1 MAADFSR
8 VRVLIVD
15 DNGYMLT
22 ILRTIL
28 HGFGIK
34 QIHES
39 RDPAD
44 AFDLVRSDS
53 IDIIITD
60 YQMEILDGLDF
71 VRLVRTA
78 DDSPNPLIPII
89 MLSAYSEKSR
99 VESARDAGVTEFCCK
114 PITAKE
120 MFAKIAAVINE
131 PRPFIRNKTY
141 FGPDRRR
148 MATEDS
154 NYKGT
159 ERRKGLKKVSAPDD
173 EDGMDVSPEGGD
185 ATSAA

>member
-1 MAADFSR
+1 MAVDFSR

-34 QIHES
+34 QIFES
-39 RDPAD
+39 KDPAD

-53 IDIIITD
+53 VDIIITD

-78 DDSPNPLIPII
+78 DDSPNPLVPII
-89 MLSAYSEKSR
+89 MLSAYSEKSK
-99 VESARDAGVTEFCCK
+99 VMAARDAGVTEFCCK
-114 PITAKE
+114 PVTAKE
-120 MFAKIAAVINE
+120 MFSKIASVINE
-131 PRPFIRNKTY
+131 PRPFIRNKNY

-148 MATEDS
+148 ANQDGGA
-154 NYKGT
+154 YKGQ
-159 ERRKGLKKVSAPDD
+159 ERRKARQKVGADIEASDT
-173 EDGMDVSPEGGD
+173 SQD
-185 ATSAA
+185 ADAGEA

>member
-1 MAADFSR
+1 MAVDMSR
-8 VRVLIVD
+8 VKVLIVD

-34 QIHES
+34 QILES
-39 RDPAD
+39 KDPAD
-44 AFDLVRSDS
+44 AFDMVRSDS
-53 IDIIITD
+53 VDIIITD

-89 MLSAYSEKSR
+89 MLSAYSERSR
-99 VESARDAGVTEFCCK
+99 VVAARDAGVTEFCCK

-120 MFAKIAAVINE
+120 MFSKIASVINE
-131 PRPFIRNKTY
+131 PRPFVRIKSY

-148 MATEDS
+148 HEDEG
-154 NYKGT
+154 YKGP
-159 ERRKGLKKVSAPDD
+159 ERRKGRKKDNEGE
-173 EDGMDVSPEGGD
+173 EDTSDGGETLD
-185 ATSAA
+185 ISTD

>member
-1 MAADFSR
+1 MAADMSR
-8 VRVLIVD
+8 VKVLIVD

-34 QIHES
+34 QILES

-44 AFDLVRSDS
+44 AFDMVRSDS
-53 IDIIITD
+53 VDIIITD

-78 DDSPNPLIPII
+78 DDSPNPLIPIV

-99 VESARDAGVTEFCCK
+99 VEAARDAGVTEFCCK

-131 PRPFIRNKTY
+131 PRPFIRNKSY

-148 MATEDS
+148 QDPEDS
-154 NYKGT
+154 TYKGP
-159 ERRKGLKKVSAPDD
+159 ERRKGLKSVAPAAD
-173 EDGMDVSPEGGD
+173 EDGGDGIDLSPQGD
-185 ATSAA
+185 AA

>member
-34 QIHES
+34 QIFES
-39 RDPAD
+39 KDPAD

-53 IDIIITD
+53 VDIIITD

-78 DDSPNPLIPII
+78 DDSPNPLVPII
-89 MLSAYSEKSR
+89 MLSAYSEKSK
-99 VESARDAGVTEFCCK
+99 VMLARDAGVTEFCCK
-114 PITAKE
+114 PVTAKE
-120 MFAKIAAVINE
+120 MFAKIASVINE
-131 PRPFIRNKTY
+131 PRPFIRNKSY

-148 MATEDS
+148 ANPDS
-154 NYKGT
+154 GTYKGP
-159 ERRKGLKKVSAPDD
+159 ERRQARQKVGADSKASD
-173 EDGMDVSPEGGD
+173 EEVQVDE
-185 ATSAA
+185 A

>member
-39 RDPAD
+39 KDPAD
-44 AFDLVRSDS
+44 AFDLVRSDA

-60 YQMEILDGLDF
+60 YQMDILDGLDF

-78 DDSPNPLIPII
+78 DDSPNPLVPVI
-89 MLSAYSEKSR
+89 MLTAYSEKSK
-99 VESARDAGVTEFCCK
+99 VTAARDAGVTEFCCK
-114 PITAKE
+114 PITARE
-120 MFAKIAAVINE
+120 MFAKIASVIND
-131 PRPFIRNKTY
+131 PRPFIRTKAY

-148 MATEDS
+148 ADPEDS
-154 NYKGT
+154 NYKGA
-159 ERRKGLKKVSAPDD
+159 ERRKGMKKVGSDD
-173 EDGMDVSPEGGD
+173 DKTEIEDENSG
-185 ATSAA
+185 ASAA

>member
-78 DDSPNPLIPII
+78 DDSPNPLVPII
-89 MLSAYSEKSR
+89 MLSAYSERSR
-99 VESARDAGVTEFCCK
+99 VEAARDAGVTEFCCK
-114 PITAKE
+114 PMTAKE
-120 MFAKIAAVINE
+120 MFAKIASVINE
-131 PRPFIRNKTY
+131 PRPFIRNKSY

-148 MATEDS
+148 MDPDS
-154 NYKGT
+154 STYKGK
-159 ERRKGLKKVSAPDD
+159 ERRKAMKKAEELAEKD
-173 EDGMDVSPEGGD
+173 EENAESNGD
-185 ATSAA
+185 ATAA

>member
-1 MAADFSR
+1 MAADFRR
-8 VRVLIVD
+8 VRTLIVD
-15 DNGYMLT
+15 DNNYMLT

-39 RDPAD
+39 RDPAE
-44 AFDLVRSDS
+44 AFDLVRSDA

-60 YQMEILDGLDF
+60 YQMDILDGLDF

-78 DDSPNPLIPII
+78 DDSPNPLVPII
-89 MLSAYSEKSR
+89 MLSAYSERSK
-99 VESARDAGVTEFCCK
+99 VMAARDAGVTEFCCK

-120 MFAKIAAVINE
+120 MFSKIAAVINE
-131 PRPFIRNKTY
+131 PRPFIRNRHY

-148 MATEDS
+148 NDPDKTVY
-154 NYKGT
+154 NGP
-159 ERRKGLKKVSAPDD
+159 ERRKSRQKAAEGEDD
-173 EDGMDVSPEGGD
+173 GD
-185 ATSAA
+185 TSAQASSEG

>member
-8 VRVLIVD
+8 VRTLIVD
-15 DNGYMLT
+15 DNTYMLT

-34 QIHES
+34 QIYES
-39 RDPAD
+39 RDPAE
-44 AFDLVRSDS
+44 AFDMVRSDS

-60 YQMEILDGLDF
+60 YQMDILDGLDF

-78 DDSPNPLIPII
+78 DDSPNPLVPII
-89 MLSAYSEKSR
+89 MLSAYSERSK
-99 VESARDAGVTEFCCK
+99 VMAARDAGVTEFCCK

-120 MFAKIAAVINE
+120 MFSKIAAVINE
-131 PRPFIRNKTY
+131 PRPFIRNRHY

-148 MATEDS
+148 NDPDKST
-154 NYKGT
+154 YKGP
-159 ERRKGLKKVSAPDD
+159 ERRKSRQKAAAKD
-173 EDGMDVSPEGGD
+173 EGGENE
-185 ATSAA
+185 ATKPAQTGS

>member
-1 MAADFSR
+1 
-8 VRVLIVD
+8 
-15 DNGYMLT
+15 MLT

-44 AFDLVRSDS
+44 AFDLVKSDAV
-53 IDIIITD
+53 DIIITD
-60 YQMEILDGLDF
+60 YQMDILDGLDF

-78 DDSPNPLIPII
+78 DDSPNPLVPII

-99 VESARDAGVTEFCCK
+99 VMAARDAGVTEFCCK
-114 PITAKE
+114 PVTAKE
-120 MFAKIAAVINE
+120 MFSKIASVINE
-131 PRPFIRNKTY
+131 PRPFIRNKSY

-148 MATEDS
+148 ADPDKAT
-154 NYKGT
+154 YKGP
-159 ERRKGLKKVSAPDD
+159 ERRKSRQKDKTEDD
-173 EDGMDVSPEGGD
+173 GAENASGTGTEG
-185 ATSAA
+185 

>member
-1 MAADFSR
+1 MAVDFSR
-8 VRVLIVD
+8 VRILIVD

-34 QIHES
+34 QIFES
-39 RDPAD
+39 KDPAD
-44 AFDLVRSDS
+44 AFDMVRSDAV
-53 IDIIITD
+53 DIIITD

-78 DDSPNPLIPII
+78 DDSPNPLVPNI

-99 VESARDAGVTEFCCK
+99 VMSARDAGVTEFCCK
-114 PITAKE
+114 PVTAKE
-120 MFAKIAAVINE
+120 MFSKIASVINE
-131 PRPFIRNKTY
+131 PRPFIRNKSY

-148 MATEDS
+148 AGADGAAD
-154 NYKGT
+154 KGP
-159 ERRKGLKKVSAPDD
+159 ERRKASQKVGADT
-173 EDGMDVSPEGGD
+173 EAGGD
-185 ATSAA
+185 GSDASAG

>member
-8 VRVLIVD
+8 VRTLIVD

-44 AFDLVRSDS
+44 AFDLVKSDAV
-53 IDIIITD
+53 DIIITD
-60 YQMEILDGLDF
+60 YQMDILDGLDF

-78 DDSPNPLIPII
+78 DDSPNPLVPII

-99 VESARDAGVTEFCCK
+99 VMAARDAGVTEFCCK
-114 PITAKE
+114 PVTAKE
-120 MFAKIAAVINE
+120 MFSKIASVINE
-131 PRPFIRNKTY
+131 PRPFIRNKSY

-148 MATEDS
+148 ADPNKST
-154 NYKGT
+154 YKGP
-159 ERRKGLKKVSAPDD
+159 ERRKSRQKDKTAEAGAD
-173 EDGMDVSPEGGD
+173 EATGTGTEG
-185 ATSAA
+185 

>member
-1 MAADFSR
+1 MAVDFSR

-34 QIHES
+34 QIFES
-39 RDPAD
+39 KDPAD
-44 AFDLVRSDS
+44 AFDMVRSDAV
-53 IDIIITD
+53 DIIITD

-78 DDSPNPLIPII
+78 DDSPNPLVPII
-89 MLSAYSEKSR
+89 MLSAYSERSR
-99 VESARDAGVTEFCCK
+99 VMAARDAGITEFCAK
-114 PITAKE
+114 PVTAKE
-120 MFAKIAAVINE
+120 MFSKIASVINE
-131 PRPFIRNKTY
+131 PRPFIRNKSY

-148 MATEDS
+148 ASQEGATYE
-154 NYKGT
+154 GP
-159 ERRKGLKKVSAPDD
+159 ERRKSRQKVDPDAAGAEAGPDAGD
-173 EDGMDVSPEGGD
+173 E
-185 ATSAA
+185 

>member
-34 QIHES
+34 QIFES

-44 AFDLVRSDS
+44 AFDMVRSDAV
-53 IDIIITD
+53 DIIITD

-78 DDSPNPLIPII
+78 DDSPNPLVPII
-89 MLSAYSEKSR
+89 MLSAYSERSR
-99 VESARDAGVTEFCCK
+99 VMAARDAGVTEFCCK
-114 PITAKE
+114 PVTAKE
-120 MFAKIAAVINE
+120 MFAKIASVINE
-131 PRPFIRNKTY
+131 PRPFIRNKHY

-148 MATEDS
+148 QDPDTSTYKGEERRQAMLKAKERDESVKGATED
-154 NYKGT
+154 
-159 ERRKGLKKVSAPDD
+159 
-173 EDGMDVSPEGGD
+173 DG
-185 ATSAA
+185 ASAA

>member
-1 MAADFSR
+1 MAVDFSR
-8 VRVLIVD
+8 VRTLIVD

-44 AFDLVRSDS
+44 AFDLVRSDAV
-53 IDIIITD
+53 DIIITD
-60 YQMEILDGLDF
+60 YQMDILDGLDF

-78 DDSPNPLIPII
+78 DDSPNPLVPII
-89 MLSAYSEKSR
+89 MLSAYSERSK
-99 VESARDAGVTEFCCK
+99 VEAARDAGVTEFCCK

-131 PRPFIRNKTY
+131 PRPFIRNKHY

-148 MATEDS
+148 NSPNKPA
-154 NYKGT
+154 YKGP
-159 ERRKGLKKVSAPDD
+159 ERRAGQQKAKR
-173 EDGMDVSPEGGD
+173 EDAGD
-185 ATSAA
+185 AKGEPPATKAGQGS

>member
-1 MAADFSR
+1 MAVDFSR
-8 VRVLIVD
+8 VRILIVD

-34 QIHES
+34 QIFES
-39 RDPAD
+39 KDPAD

-53 IDIIITD
+53 VDIIITD

-78 DDSPNPLIPII
+78 DDSPNPLVPII
-89 MLSAYSEKSR
+89 MLSAYSEKSK
-99 VESARDAGVTEFCCK
+99 VMAARDAGVTEFCCK
-114 PITAKE
+114 PVTAKE
-120 MFAKIAAVINE
+120 MFSKIASVINE
-131 PRPFIRNKTY
+131 PRPFIRNKNY

-148 MATEDS
+148 A
-154 NYKGT
+154 NAGGPAYKGA
-159 ERRKGLKKVSAPDD
+159 ERRKARQKVAAESDAATDAP
-173 EDGMDVSPEGGD
+173 ETGAGE
-185 ATSAA
+185 A